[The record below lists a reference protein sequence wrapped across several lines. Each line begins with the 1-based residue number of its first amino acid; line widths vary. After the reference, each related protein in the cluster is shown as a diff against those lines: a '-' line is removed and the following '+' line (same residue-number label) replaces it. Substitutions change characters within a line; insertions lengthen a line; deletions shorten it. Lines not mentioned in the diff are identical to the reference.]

1 MEKLKNIHP
10 GEILLEEFLIP
21 MEISAYRLAKE
32 TFLPQTRIS
41 EIIKG
46 NRRITADTAIRFSK
60 YFGTSAKFWLGLQD
74 DYDLEEEQNK
84 KDQEFNNIKPI
95 ENPLDKINKISGNT
109 FDWNE
114 ETKIEHGYD
123 GNDVGVIAQEIEE
136 VLPQLVQT
144 RESGYKAVKYDKLV
158 ALLIE
163 GIKEQQIQIND
174 MKVEIE
180 NLKRQK
186 GL

>member
-60 YFGTSAKFWLGLQD
+60 YFGTSAKFCLGLQD

-95 ENPLDKINKISGNT
+95 EGSAAYQQVSASPN
-109 FDWNE
+109 
-114 ETKIEHGYD
+114 
-123 GNDVGVIAQEIEE
+123 
-136 VLPQLVQT
+136 
-144 RESGYKAVKYDKLV
+144 
-158 ALLIE
+158 LI
-163 GIKEQQIQIND
+163 
-174 MKVEIE
+174 
-180 NLKRQK
+180 
-186 GL
+186 